1 MDSELKQRSLAVNVL
16 EPCIL
21 VTITMVCLIG
31 NSLICIAVYRN
42 ARLRASTNLYIAS
55 LAISD
60 IINAVIVMPLT
71 LGVLITGKW
80 PFGEAVCD
88 FHAFFTLFSIYVS
101 PTTMGLTAFNR
112 YVRIVKP
119 QHYSR
124 IFTDSRSKVY
134 VAAVWLTVAG
144 YISIPKMAGLTKYRF
159 FAGYAACIVEQ
170 PTTAIMI
177 VQHIIAVL
185 FFFLLPLG
193 VASVSYFKV
202 FQKIKHHNMNMASTA
217 HAEGRENRLTVK
229 EIKLTKSLAIVVFAF
244 LLCWIPFW
252 IIVMIKRFASDVVV
266 PRNIQL
272 LCTFLT
278 LFSSTMNPFIY
289 AGMNPSFR
297 AEFRR
302 ILLCKVKSS
311 QLCEEPCCPKEVEL
325 KKILARSARGTE
337 NQEEKGSTLVR
348 DRAVN
353 VRIEPKAK
361 DLSKKISI

>member
-193 VASVSYFKV
+193 VASVSYYKV
-202 FQKIKHHNMNMASTA
+202 FKEIKHHNLNMASTA
-217 HAEGRENRLTVK
+217 QAEGNENRLTVK
-229 EIKLTKSLAIVVFAF
+229 EIKITKSLAIVMFTFV
-244 LLCWIPFW
+244 LCWVPFW
-252 IIVMIKRFASDVVV
+252 IIVVIERFIAVV

-272 LCTFLT
+272 LCPFLMA
-278 LFSSTMNPFIY
+278 FSSTINPFIY

-302 ILLCKVKSS
+302 ILLCKVKSL
-311 QLCEEPCCPKEVEL
+311 QVCKELRGSKDLDL
-325 KKILARSARGTE
+325 KKISAGSDRGVGY
-337 NQEEKGSTLVR
+337 QEEEGGTSVT
-348 DRAVN
+348 N
-353 VRIEPKAK
+353 V
-361 DLSKKISI
+361 

>member
-1 MDSELKQRSLAVNVL
+1 MDSELKQRSLALNIL

-21 VTITMVCLIG
+21 VAITMVCLIG
-31 NSLICIAVYRN
+31 NSLTCIAVYRN
-42 ARLRASTNLYIAS
+42 ARLRTSTNLYLIS
-55 LAISD
+55 LAVSD
-60 IINAVIVMPLT
+60 IIHAAIVMPLT
-71 LGVLITGKW
+71 AGVLIA
-80 PFGEAVCD
+80 GELPYGETVCD
-88 FHAFFTLFSIYVS
+88 LFALFTQFSVYVS

-177 VQHIIAVL
+177 VQLIIAVL

-193 VASVSYFKV
+193 VALVSYFKV

-244 LLCWIPFW
+244 ALCWIPLW
-252 IIVMIKRFASDVVV
+252 IIVMIQRFASDVVV

-272 LCTFLT
+272 LCPFLMF
-278 LFSSTMNPFIY
+278 FSSTINPFIY

-311 QLCEEPCCPKEVEL
+311 QVCKEFRCPKDVEL
-325 KKILARSARGTE
+325 KKISAGSARSVE
-337 NQEEKGSTLVR
+337 NQEE
-348 DRAVN
+348 
-353 VRIEPKAK
+353 
-361 DLSKKISI
+361 